1 MNWKTLNFLHLL
13 VTLNRAS
20 IHHRSLTYS
29 YRPQNCTLIYNTLLE
44 GTFGECSDLTKEY
57 FLKCRSL
64 FPLATVFAKDDGA
77 AGNVNGVEGA
87 QSNPNEPLCDGV
99 A

>member
-1 MNWKTLNFLHLL
+1 MCS
-13 VTLNRAS
+13 VMDCR
-20 IHHRSLTYS
+20 LTYCFII
-29 YRPQNCTLIYNTLLE
+29 PQNCTLIYNTLLE

-57 FLKCRSL
+57 FLKCRTL

-77 AGNVNGVEGA
+77 VNGLEGS
-87 QSNPNEPLCDGV
+87 QTSGTEPLCDGV

>member
-1 MNWKTLNFLHLL
+1 M
-13 VTLNRAS
+13 
-20 IHHRSLTYS
+20 
-29 YRPQNCTLIYNTLLE
+29 IYNTLLE

-57 FLKCRSL
+57 FLKCRTV

-77 AGNVNGVEGA
+77 VGSVNGLEGA
-87 QSNPNEPLCDGV
+87 QTAINEPLCDGE